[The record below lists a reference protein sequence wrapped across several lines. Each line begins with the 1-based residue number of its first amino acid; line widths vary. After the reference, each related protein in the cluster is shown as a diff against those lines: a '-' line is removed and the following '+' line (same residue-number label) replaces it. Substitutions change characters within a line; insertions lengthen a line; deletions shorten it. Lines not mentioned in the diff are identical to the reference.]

1 MRESSPGLLLES
13 PPLSPK
19 PRPCSKL
26 LRPSPHARK
35 NCGGRRSKRHQSPRG
50 ALAWESRYRRG
61 LHFSPTP
68 CCDLEESGLKR
79 SRLGRAPAYA
89 QRIRPVLIRP
99 AQQATRPFEQDNAPG
114 PMVYSG
120 HSTIETISAPAPAK
134 GLPFTRRA
142 NYAYPE
148 TVPLSPIRRQPL
160 ANQRRLAAR
169 SRARSQARSAAR
181 IAKSCCRACEHA
193 RHGSQ
198 LSRCPTSGPHPH
210 LAARSAHKKP
220 NHRDKLLVRAATIR
234 FLHRGGQDAAGRDPR
249 VLRAADGRG
258 RARFR
263 R

>member
-1 MRESSPGLLLES
+1 MRESSPGSLLES

-26 LRPSPHARK
+26 LRPSPQARE
-35 NCGGRRSKRHQSPRG
+35 NCGGRRSKRYQSPHS
-50 ALAWESRYRRG
+50 ALAWENRRRRR

-68 CCDLEESGLKR
+68 CCDLEESGLQKI
-79 SRLGRAPAYA
+79 STWESARLTRK
-89 QRIRPVLIRP
+89 RIRPVLIRP
-99 AQQATRPFEQDNAPG
+99 AQQATRPFEQNNAPG

-120 HSTIETISAPAPAK
+120 HSTIETISAPAK

-220 NHRDKLLVRAATIR
+220 NHRDKLLVRATTTR
-234 FLHRGGQDAAGRDPR
+234 LLHRGGQDAAGRDPR